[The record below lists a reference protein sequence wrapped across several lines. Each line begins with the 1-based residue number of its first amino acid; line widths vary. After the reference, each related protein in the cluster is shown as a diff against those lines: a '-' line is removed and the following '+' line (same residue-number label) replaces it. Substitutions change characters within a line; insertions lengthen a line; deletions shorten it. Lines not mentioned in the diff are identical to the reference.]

1 MEIKNIQK
9 EQAWQ
14 LRHEVMWPERDLSY
28 VQLSDDHE
36 GMHYGLFEGE
46 ALITVLSL
54 FIHGEEAQF
63 RKFATKV
70 SDQGKGYGSQ
80 LLRHMIME
88 AMKLGVKR
96 IYCNA
101 RSNKVSF
108 YEKFGLAVT
117 DKQFTKGGKDYMVM
131 EHYLLSEPDLVDI
144 RKEDSH
150 V

>member
-1 MEIKNIQK
+1 MEIINIQK

-28 VQLSDDHE
+28 VQLSDDDE
-36 GMHYGLFEGE
+36 GIHYGLFADE
-46 ALITVLSL
+46 ALISVVSL

-63 RKFATKV
+63 RKFATQV
-70 SDQGKGYGSQ
+70 PSQGKGYGSQ
-80 LLRHMIME
+80 LLRHMFRE

-101 RSNKVSF
+101 RSNKVTF

-117 DKQFTKGGKDYMVM
+117 DRQFTKGGKDYVVM
-131 EHYLLSEPDLVDI
+131 ESYFVSEPDLTEN
-144 RKEDSH
+144 RKEDTH